1 MELKKIK
8 LTKRRSDFLQKMNAK
23 TVEDVLRIYP
33 LRYDSRQAVP
43 FSLWKVKDNVCFE
56 GLICSKAVVVR
67 FGKNRSM
74 TKFKVIS
81 WNEELTITLLNRPWT
96 TQFTYG
102 KKITCFGTYQGQNN
116 VTVAQYNFKPIEKQ
130 LGIIPV
136 YSLTEG
142 MKQSDIQAI
151 TDAAL
156 PYADTI
162 ESVVPERLVKK
173 YRLLDLS
180 TVLHQIHKPQ
190 SQKALQAA
198 IRTLKYEEF
207 LRFQCVMQALHKEE
221 VQISKKP
228 KRFSMKKVEEFVQSF
243 PYVCTPDQ
251 RKAIDDV
258 LEDLSS
264 TKIMFRIIQGDVGC
278 GKTMVASTAFYAA
291 YLSGCQS
298 CFLAPTEILA
308 RQHYENLKK
317 QGLPVHLYVSGL
329 STREKKTVLE
339 SLADGSILLVV
350 GTHALFQ
357 EAVSF
362 KNLGFVIVDEQQ
374 RFGVRQRRSLLEKG
388 KAVDLLMMSATP
400 IPRTAAHFLF
410 GDLDVSNIKTMPPG
424 RKPVKTQYV
433 PGSSMKPI
441 LKELLQGIKDG
452 WQGYVVCPSIEEN
465 EETSLRSVQSIY
477 EGMKKTLKDVSIA
490 LLHGKMS
497 AAQKEETMQQ
507 FAEHKIDI
515 LVSTTV
521 IEVGIDV
528 PNATWMVIYDAHR
541 FGLSTLHQLR
551 GRVARGPRQGHCY
564 LLSSTKEETAI
575 ERLKMLEK
583 YTDGFSI
590 TEYDL
595 KTRGPGDVLGFRQ
608 SGVPGFLFANLNTDQ
623 AMMECCVQDAKE
635 ILELQSDTA
644 MLEYVEQALEN
655 ASYFD

>member
-1 MELKKIK
+1 
-8 LTKRRSDFLQKMNAK
+8 
-23 TVEDVLRIYP
+23 
-33 LRYDSRQAVP
+33 
-43 FSLWKVKDNVCFE
+43 
-56 GLICSKAVVVR
+56 
-67 FGKNRSM
+67 
-74 TKFKVIS
+74 
-81 WNEELTITLLNRPWT
+81 
-96 TQFTYG
+96 
-102 KKITCFGTYQGQNN
+102 
-116 VTVAQYNFKPIEKQ
+116 
-130 LGIIPV
+130 
-136 YSLTEG
+136 
-142 MKQSDIQAI
+142 
-151 TDAAL
+151 
-156 PYADTI
+156 
-162 ESVVPERLVKK
+162 
-173 YRLLDLS
+173 
-180 TVLHQIHKPQ
+180 
-190 SQKALQAA
+190 
-198 IRTLKYEEF
+198 
-207 LRFQCVMQALHKEE
+207 MQALHKEE

-228 KRFSMKKVEEFVQSF
+228 KHFSMKKVEEFVQSF

-477 EGMKKTLKDVSIA
+477 KGMKKTLKDVSIA

-551 GRVARGPRQGHCY
+551 GRVARGPRKGHCY